1 MRGWILLSGAIVAE
15 VIGTLSL
22 RAMVDQP
29 AWVAVTVVAYIIAFG
44 LLGLALRTGMP
55 IGVAYGIW
63 GAVGVALVALL
74 GALVFGE
81 ALSTQAIIGIVVII
95 AGVFIVETGSR
106 PAAGAGAGSDSDS
119 PEATA

>member
-1 MRGWILLSGAIVAE
+1 MKGWALLSGAIVAE
-15 VIGTLSL
+15 VVGTLSL

-29 AWVAVTVVAYIIAFG
+29 AWAALTVAAYVIAFS

-63 GAVGVALVALL
+63 GALGVALVALL

-81 ALSTQAIIGIVVII
+81 ALSMQAVIGIVVII
-95 AGVFIVETGSR
+95 AGVLIVETGSR
-106 PAAGAGAGSDSDS
+106 HAPDSRA
-119 PEATA
+119 EEVQA

>member
-1 MRGWILLSGAIVAE
+1 MRGWLLLSGAIVAE

-29 AWVAVTVVAYIIAFG
+29 AWVALTAAAYIVAFA

-81 ALSTQAIIGIVVII
+81 ALSAQAIIGIVVII

-106 PAAGAGAGSDSDS
+106 PTA
-119 PEATA
+119 EAHTEEVPA

>member
-1 MRGWILLSGAIVAE
+1 MRGWLLLSGAIGAE

-29 AWVAVTVVAYIIAFG
+29 AWVALTAAAYVVAYA

-74 GALVFGE
+74 GALIFGE
-81 ALSTQAIIGIVVII
+81 TMSAQAIIGIVVII
-95 AGVFIVETGSR
+95 AGVLIVETGAR
-106 PAAGAGAGSDSDS
+106 PATDTQSA
-119 PEATA
+119 EAAA